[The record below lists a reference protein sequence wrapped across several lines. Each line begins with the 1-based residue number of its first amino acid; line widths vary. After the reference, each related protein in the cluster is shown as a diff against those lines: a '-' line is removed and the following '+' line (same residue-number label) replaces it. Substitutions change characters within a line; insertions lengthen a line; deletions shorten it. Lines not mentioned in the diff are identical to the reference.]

1 MSVSS
6 LGAAAVLPGGS
17 SRSDSVSEGGSADSL
32 FIRDIHDRRERKR
45 LELEKELTDS
55 DEDSGGFF
63 HDLLRQFRHCC
74 AGRKKSRL
82 AYGEGAYSGVATAAA
97 DGFAAAVAKGPPRA
111 RTYSGSV
118 TGSHS
123 GSSSSTATRSDLAD
137 KYIGDKAY
145 MVTWRIVLGQPAGS
159 LRAPM
164 RGEGAL
170 SAEPPTLTPNQAG
183 WAACAWCVR
192 LENNERMSGR
202 MIGELFLAA
211 ESQRASVDVAHA
223 VKESSQ
229 FQTLHFSRRI
239 DGPNIE
245 DVMGDFNGMYLEEI
259 EQPASLA
266 KGGGG
271 GKEPSRGAA
280 GVAIYAV
287 LQAIRIVGMYV
298 RRHGELTEYAA
309 FNVTPNEKELFPPSF
324 LGFKTLEDMQE
335 YVLELFKR
343 DFRVKRASG
352 VSALLFKSRT
362 LHTAAPERA
371 DYTAERES
379 RADVLAK
386 LQDLREKDPK
396 YDAKMLYTN
405 MFKAT
410 ADEENPDE
418 VFALEQGVG
427 MQIQDRGAFRQKQ
440 KYMSPDE
447 LACVHSSLS
456 ALALCLCLCRRLT
469 KASKFPKRQLAALSL
484 GLPPSVSLSRQPDG
498 NGRLAELQ
506 KRESGSFG
514 RQRVGECGEQGLW
527 EPPHVPA
534 RVRGLI
540 AVHSR

>member
-145 MVTWRIVLGQPAGS
+145 M
-159 LRAPM
+159 
-164 RGEGAL
+164 
-170 SAEPPTLTPNQAG
+170 
-183 WAACAWCVR
+183 
-192 LENNERMSGR
+192 
-202 MIGELFLAA
+202 
-211 ESQRASVDVAHA
+211 
-223 VKESSQ
+223 
-229 FQTLHFSRRI
+229 
-239 DGPNIE
+239 
-245 DVMGDFNGMYLEEI
+245 
-259 EQPASLA
+259 
-266 KGGGG
+266 
-271 GKEPSRGAA
+271 
-280 GVAIYAV
+280 
-287 LQAIRIVGMYV
+287 AIRIVGMYV

-418 VFALEQGVG
+418 VFAL
-427 MQIQDRGAFRQKQ
+427 
-440 KYMSPDE
+440 
-447 LACVHSSLS
+447 
-456 ALALCLCLCRRLT
+456 
-469 KASKFPKRQLAALSL
+469 
-484 GLPPSVSLSRQPDG
+484 
-498 NGRLAELQ
+498 
-506 KRESGSFG
+506 
-514 RQRVGECGEQGLW
+514 
-527 EPPHVPA
+527 
-534 RVRGLI
+534 
-540 AVHSR
+540 